1 MSAWL
6 LGACVVA
13 AAEFGSGITQST
25 CKHTCASANDGACDD
40 GGLGAT
46 SDRCDYGTDCAG
58 GALPSYADTP
68 TNPLPHHATYTMRT
82 LTPVNVRPLLP
93 NADCG
98 ARDNFE
104 CSGPRDAG
112 ELRAALLGPGSGYD
126 KQTRPKVALK
136 RAQSSAGA
144 GFWPPE
150 RDEAWAQLRILS
162 IDNVDTKTQKVGL
175 ATAALIAALT
185 ASLFITTTSSFTITS
200 TITSTTFLST
210 ITSTTLTAALAGD
223 AAGVPQRDLVRLE
236 AELQHH
242 SHRGMHV
249 NAQVQSPCGRGRR
262 RSRRSQ

>member
-1 MSAWL
+1 MCPHELSRVDRLKGAWVIVYPPRSKERAARSPVVLAKSRMSAWL

-46 SDRCDYGTDCAG
+46 SDRCDYGMDCAG

-68 TNPLPHHATYTMRT
+68 TNPLPHHATYTMRP

-175 ATAALIAALT
+175 TTAALMAALT
-185 ASLFITTTSSFTITS
+185 ASSFTTTTSSFTITS
-200 TITSTTFLST
+200 TVTSTTFSL
-210 ITSTTLTAALAGD
+210 
-223 AAGVPQRDLVRLE
+223 
-236 AELQHH
+236 HH
-242 SHRGMHV
+242 HIHHPHRR
-249 NAQVQSPCGRGRR
+249 PRR
-262 RSRRSQ
+262 